1 MYMTHNCVFFRA
13 MLRINSAYVVVR
25 CLAGCLSVTFVIEY
39 VKTAKDTAIVGTEC
53 ETVLKLSNGNIFN
66 DLQ

>member
-1 MYMTHNCVFFRA
+1 